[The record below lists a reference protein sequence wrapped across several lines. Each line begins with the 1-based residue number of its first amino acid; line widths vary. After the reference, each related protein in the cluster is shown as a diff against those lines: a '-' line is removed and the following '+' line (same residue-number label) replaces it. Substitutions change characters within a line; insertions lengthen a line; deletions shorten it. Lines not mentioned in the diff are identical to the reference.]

1 MADRYSNLNGTA
13 PETDPAKQKSVKVP
27 KSDFNLSCAKYFKT
41 IDGLIV
47 PFHCIHVLPNS
58 SHDLGV
64 QIRAI
69 MTNPYVKQLLT
80 GKRGYVHAYHSNWSD
95 IWEGATELIK
105 KGRSFNVELEFPH
118 FNKVLKKGNKE
129 YTTHVAGAPSSYLGL
144 PVYKYDTS
152 KSPLEN
158 IKPIALDNANAKTIN
173 NYDNFEHNALQLAMF
188 QQIYQSAFLN
198 KNLVNNNTA
207 WLPQVENHFVL
218 PLEVSGKAVAQL
230 SYDADQAQVNE
241 VADDETF
248 EFNSDYFVPT
258 DKAPDAEISKSNK
271 PFLNAP
277 RFRQFKGDMF
287 VSGSPFADLMRGDTP
302 VMSFADLTGSI
313 NWDNVIAANGS
324 PFSAAKGLLIS
335 NADTIGIGNPGGS
348 GSTQYAT
355 NLKTALD
362 KAVVNVQNQLQF
374 NLNSLRALDVYTLLG
389 ERAARTDGTYN
400 SFIEAMFGV
409 NPKMHSHEPRYLG
422 GFYLDFV
429 NNTIEQT
436 SETGDTPLGTA
447 VSRGVSNGNGH
458 IGKFTFFDHG
468 YIMFVLSI
476 VDETV
481 YTNGVSRD
489 WTSLTFDEQYLPQF
503 NNLAPQAT
511 LQQELFLTG
520 NKAQNEEPFNF
531 VERFSH
537 LKSEQNHAVGQMSL
551 PAYLK
556 DGTPIDLESAAF
568 IHSRKFF
575 DKVEFNNKF
584 VTMSID
590 NLDMSPYVSA
600 EDYPY
605 LVTALIQDEAVAPL
619 PYITVPAGL
628 TIIGA

>member
-13 PETDPAKQKSVKVP
+13 PETDPTKQKSVKVP

-118 FNKVLKKGNKE
+118 FNKVIKKGNKE

-158 IKPIALDNANAKTIN
+158 IKPIALDNTNAKTIN

-207 WLPQVENHFVL
+207 WLPQIENHFVL

-241 VADDETF
+241 VDDNETF

-302 VMSFADLTGSI
+302 VMSFADLTGTI
-313 NWDNVIAANGS
+313 NWDNVVSRNKFPSSLDQYGILVTPSSELTTNSSASGS
-324 PFSAAKGLLIS
+324 PSPDVIK
-335 NADTIGIGNPGGS
+335 
-348 GSTQYAT
+348 AT
-355 NLKTALD
+355 LN
-362 KAVVNVQNQLQF
+362 KAVVTVQNQLQF

-458 IGKFTFFDHG
+458 IGKFTFYDHG

-590 NLDMSPYVSA
+590 NLDMSPYASA

-628 TIIGA
+628 TIMGA